1 MTVLLIAWSLGYKSS
16 ETNLQ
21 VWNNSHH
28 HPIFWESITQIYFD
42 LPSNKPRKMQS
53 AQMKASRRSS
63 VRVTWMEVDPHSS
76 RSTAPSVHHR
86 IRFSMDM
93 GQSKLGTLK
102 SLDGNPKI
110 QNLWFSRVPG
120 EPHFCLILTTKISD
134 KNKWQFSRALKFVVW
149 KWECG
154 KQHLRIGHSHRQ
166 EFWVAMEK
174 GCTRGTTWRRET
186 TIRYQFWDFFFKMTI
201 VIEQFLN
208 MSKPSL
214 IWIRNYNMYCLKD
227 RALLQVTEHL
237 SAICNSNELWKPRTI
252 KWSEPDEVHWSRPTE
267 RYFMISILKTPITMP
282 SNANWLATELNL
294 RTNQCHLSK
303 DMHDHQSKWCINLSI
318 LYIYI
323 YIYHIV
329 KTR

>member
-1 MTVLLIAWSLGYKSS
+1 
-16 ETNLQ
+16 
-21 VWNNSHH
+21 
-28 HPIFWESITQIYFD
+28 
-42 LPSNKPRKMQS
+42 
-53 AQMKASRRSS
+53 
-63 VRVTWMEVDPHSS
+63 
-76 RSTAPSVHHR
+76 
-86 IRFSMDM
+86 
-93 GQSKLGTLK
+93 
-102 SLDGNPKI
+102 
-110 QNLWFSRVPG
+110 
-120 EPHFCLILTTKISD
+120 
-134 KNKWQFSRALKFVVW
+134 
-149 KWECG
+149 
-154 KQHLRIGHSHRQ
+154 
-166 EFWVAMEK
+166 
-174 GCTRGTTWRRET
+174 
-186 TIRYQFWDFFFKMTI
+186 
-201 VIEQFLN
+201 
-208 MSKPSL
+208 
-214 IWIRNYNMYCLKD
+214 MYCLKD